1 MLGYDNYTIAN
12 YIAEQDN
19 FKKTNPFVV
28 CNVSEPFG
36 TATGC
41 KQCSQ
46 PTGYFDVRK
55 KDCSEVKYFINFDK
69 ISPEYLL
76 PTDKNLNIYMS

>member
-1 MLGYDNYTIAN
+1 MFVFDPVSVRCVQKYFITLINSETQTKMLGYDNYTIAN

-41 KQCSQ
+41 KQCS
-46 PTGYFDVRK
+46 
-55 KDCSEVKYFINFDK
+55 
-69 ISPEYLL
+69 
-76 PTDKNLNIYMS
+76 